1 MSLPETEPENS
12 TPAPRTTT
20 AVRGRVLWLALLGVV
35 PLTLFVQWSDM
46 AVGGT
51 MVAGPF
57 PPLAAC
63 LQWGAL
69 FGLNGVVARMRRG
82 AGLLSRSELLVVLAV
97 WLAANMVAGRGML
110 HPLLTSLVGSSYY
123 ARGGAVTTAVAQNVP
138 DWLAVKDKAAVSHF
152 FEGYGVSIPWQFW
165 WRPLATWSLFLLPF
179 LVANVCLCAL
189 FERVWVRHERLAF
202 PLVALPLEALRPLQN
217 RAEERLHRRMIAFG
231 MAFPL
236 LLHGFGV
243 AHAYLPDI
251 PCVPF
256 FNDVSTLVTDPPWTS
271 LRPLYVNLYPLLIGL
286 TFLAPTDVTF
296 SVWFFLVLNKVE
308 QLMTAMAGWND
319 GATGGVRALPPY
331 IEEQSAGAFLVLAA
345 LLVWNARGHLR
356 QLAFPKRSE
365 HGIQEPSSGNS
376 SDRTGR
382 VFLLGFMCGLGG
394 ILAWCVVTGLPLW
407 FSAVFFVFYFAVAL
421 VLSRLMAEGGV
432 TWILAP
438 ILPDKLILSLTGTGA
453 LSPIALTR
461 LTLHVQHL
469 RDTRQMLAPALFQ
482 TGKIRD
488 ETGFSPGRFTL
499 LLLTAI
505 TLALVIGTPAALQQ
519 FYQHGA
525 LSLTPNSDGLMM
537 TASVIPTTAVG
548 QLSSRLLTPLKP
560 TSGSALGLLV
570 GMAVTLALAALR
582 TRFPGWPLHPLGYAL
597 TGTLQIG
604 YANKMLFSIFLGW
617 GLKSLTLRFGGSRGF
632 RLLRGVALGLILG
645 DLLMGGLLKLLDALL
660 APGGYAI
667 F

>member
-1 MSLPETEPENS
+1 M
-12 TPAPRTTT
+12 
-20 AVRGRVLWLALLGVV
+20 WIALLGVL

-46 AVGGT
+46 VVGGT

-63 LQWGAL
+63 LEWGLL
-69 FGLNGVVARMRRG
+69 FGLQALIARLRG
-82 AGLLSRSELLVVLAV
+82 REALLTRPELLVVLGV

-110 HPLLTSLVGSSYY
+110 HPLLTSLVGSTYY
-123 ARGGAVTTAVAQNVP
+123 ARGGAVTTALAQNVP

-152 FEGYGVSIPWQFW
+152 FEGYGVAVPWKFW
-165 WRPLATWSLFLLPF
+165 LRPLATWSLFLLPF

-189 FERVWVRHERLAF
+189 FERVWVQYERLAF
-202 PLVALPLEALRPLQN
+202 PLVALPLEALRPASTL
-217 RAEERLHRRMIAFG
+217 ADGLLLRRMIGFG

-256 FNDVSTLVTDPPWTS
+256 FNDVSTLVNDPPWTS
-271 LRPLYVNLYPLLIGL
+271 LRPLYINLYPLLIGV
-286 TFLAPTDVTF
+286 TFLAPADVTF
-296 SVWFFLVLNKVE
+296 SLWFFLVLNKAE

-319 GATGGVRALPPY
+319 GATGGVRAMPPY

-345 LLVWNARGHLR
+345 LLVWNAREPLR
-356 QLAFPKRSE
+356 QIAFPGRRRD
-365 HGIQEPSSGNS
+365 GAGQETEATTS
-376 SDRTGR
+376 R
-382 VFLLGFMCGLGG
+382 VFLAGFLLGVGG
-394 ILAWCVVTGLPLW
+394 VLAWCVATGLPLW
-407 FSAVFFVFYFAVAL
+407 FSTLFFGFYFAVAL

-453 LSPIALTR
+453 LSPVALTR

-488 ETGFSPGRFTL
+488 TTGFPQGRFYL
-499 LLLTAI
+499 LLLAAV
-505 TLALVIGTPAALQQ
+505 TLALVVGTPAALTQ
-519 FYQHGA
+519 FYRHGA
-525 LSLTPNSDGLMM
+525 LALSPNSDGLMM
-537 TASVIPTTAVG
+537 TANVVPTTAVG
-548 QLSSRLLTPLKP
+548 QLSSRLLTPIRP
-560 TSGSALGLLV
+560 TSGSAFGLLV
-570 GMAVTLALAALR
+570 GMGVTLALSIVR
-582 TRFPGWPLHPLGYAL
+582 VRFPGWPLHPLGYAL
-597 TGTLQIG
+597 TGTLQVG

-617 GLKSLTLRFGGSRGF
+617 AFKTLTLRFGGSRGF
-632 RLLRGVALGLILG
+632 RLMRGVALGLILG

-660 APGGYAI
+660 GPGGYAI